1 MANTKY
7 LVPPLNPA
15 LSCILAFLHLQLPQ
29 YLCTSNNNH
38 MAPLKSTQAPVD
50 VSSDESTSSLEA
62 IRERASRRRKTGIF
76 DGFKICIISVKF
88 KPQEIGELTDVCEE
102 HGGRMEANADAAD
115 IVLTK
120 IGTRA
125 RLERHIAWEAAQM
138 RVVVGPEY
146 LTDCIQQN
154 KLLDCT
160 PYVAVDGLVPPASVP
175 KPSRSPKKGLGTK
188 NSPIELSDSE
198 SFDAAALP
206 RYCCQRQTPLVCKNS
221 ELIAQLAMIRQNRW
235 LEGDDMKALAH
246 SRAIASIK
254 AFPNKIETI
263 EEIEKLPYVGKS
275 TLNRVSEF
283 LGRGFIEE
291 ARHLEKNERFQ
302 VLSDFTTVYGIGP
315 VKARAFLHQNI
326 KTFGDLE
333 RYYRRQLM
341 SGKDT
346 ENAQGMLNSLAAR
359 EDFRVK
365 ISRAEVEEVARIIAN
380 ELEIIQPGFIHT
392 ITGGYRRGKEESND
406 IDIVFSHKEIGH
418 GRGALQSLVSRLKA
432 QGIITHTL
440 PATSFRTPGS
450 MKAYTKE
457 KALERALCVI
467 KLPDDSPSFPYNVS
481 GQPRKLRRLDLIFAP
496 LETYWCAVVGW
507 TGSIM
512 FERDLRSWC
521 KDKLQYKFDSSG
533 LIRRSDLQCIPVH
546 SERHLFQLLGL
557 SYVPPHL
564 RNCDY

>member
-1 MANTKY
+1 
-7 LVPPLNPA
+7 
-15 LSCILAFLHLQLPQ
+15 
-29 YLCTSNNNH
+29 

-125 RLERHIAWEAAQM
+125 RLERHIAWEAAVSCLSTITGQHSADIPGKQM

-359 EDFRVK
+359 EDFRLK

-440 PATSFRTPGS
+440 RKNVHLVYDLLLMRFPLAATSFRTPGS